1 MSSQTI
7 RSIADT
13 LGVQPHQVHYIVK
26 TRQIAPAGWVGHT
39 RVFDARAVARIAGEL
54 DRIRQAEGTK

>member
-13 LGVQPHQVHYIVK
+13 LGVKPYQVHCVVR
-26 TRQIAPAGWVGHT
+26 TRGIEPAAWVGHT
-39 RVFDARAVARIAGEL
+39 RTFSADAVAEIEVEL
-54 DRIRQAEGTK
+54 KNIGSR